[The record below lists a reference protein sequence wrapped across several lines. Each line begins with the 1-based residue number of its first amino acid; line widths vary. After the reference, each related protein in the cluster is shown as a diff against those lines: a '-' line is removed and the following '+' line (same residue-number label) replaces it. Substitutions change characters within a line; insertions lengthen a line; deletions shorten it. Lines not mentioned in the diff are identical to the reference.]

1 MINKLDPALYIVATP
16 IGNLSDI
23 TQRAIDTI
31 STADII
37 ACEDTRVTR
46 KLLSLLGIKPVKLIA
61 CHDHNEE
68 QSAKGIIELI
78 KTEGKSVVL
87 VSDAGTPVVSD
98 PGYKLVK
105 HALENDIS
113 VESIPGACSVIN
125 ALVLSGLTSDSFYF
139 GGFLPTKKQAL
150 ENKLNEIKN
159 LSATVIF
166 FESANRLPKTIE
178 VMSQILGAR
187 KTAVMREMTKKFEE
201 TKRARLPEL
210 HEYYKENGSPK
221 GEVVIAIAPPDK
233 DMPESNACNQ
243 INDKQ
248 IDEMLEEALKTM
260 SVKAASNYVREELA
274 KQSSKFANMS
284 RKEIYNKALHIKDTN
299 KGKY

>member
-1 MINKLDPALYIVATP
+1 MTNKLDTALYIVATP
-16 IGNLSDI
+16 IGNLGDI
-23 TQRAIDTI
+23 TQRAIETL
-31 STADII
+31 SAADII
-37 ACEDTRVTR
+37 ACEDTRVTK
-46 KLLSLLGIKPVKLIA
+46 KLLSLLGIKPSKLIA

-78 KTEGKSVVL
+78 KSEGKSVVL
-87 VSDAGTPVVSD
+87 VSDAGTPIVSD
-98 PGYKLVK
+98 PGYKLVNY
-105 HALENDIS
+105 ALENNIK

-125 ALVLSGLTSDSFYF
+125 GLVLSGLASDNFYF

-159 LSATVIF
+159 LSTTVIF

-178 VMSQILGAR
+178 TMNQVLGAR
-187 KTAVMREMTKKFEE
+187 KTAVMREMTKKFEQ

-210 HEYYKENGSPK
+210 HEYYQENGSPK

-233 DMPESNACNQ
+233 DMPDSYACNGIIEEQ
-243 INDKQ
+243 M
-248 IDEMLEEALKTM
+248 DEMLEEALKTM

-274 KQSSKFANMS
+274 KRSSKFANMS
-284 RKEIYNKALHIKDTN
+284 RKVIYNKALNIKNGND
-299 KGKY
+299 